1 MSYIFENSL
10 IETKKAAIVLA
21 FSCPMCLIPIEY
33 INLSKITFFDLS
45 IAFFKLLTDKSPQP
59 SRFLIFLQS
68 NLKIS
73 AGSFIR
79 FKENGETDKRVF
91 RFKNQA
97 TKYSAKNPLL
107 YDGDIINI
115 RLNALGKATS
125 IIKEVGA
132 PVMSAYGLYKIFD

>member
-1 MSYIFENSL
+1 MYE
-10 IETKKAAIVLA
+10 AIA
-21 FSCPMCLIPIEY
+21 
-33 INLSKITFFDLS
+33 
-45 IAFFKLLTDKSPQP
+45 
-59 SRFLIFLQS
+59 
-68 NLKIS
+68 S
-73 AGSFIR
+73 AGGKIPLTGNIEFIR

-107 YDGDIINI
+107 YDGDIINV
-115 RLNALGKATS
+115 RLNTLGKATS